1 MKIEGVPFTSFDWSA
16 ANVTQHAGETGKAV
30 WRTVEQGNVRVRMV
44 EYSPGYKADHWC
56 SRGHVI
62 HVLEGTLT
70 TELQDGR
77 VITTPA
83 GSTYLVEENGMPH
96 RSRTV
101 TGARLFIVD

>member
-1 MKIEGVPFTSFDWSA
+1 MKITNIPFSSIDWSEIEA
-16 ANVTQHAGETGKAV
+16 TRHQGEAGEAT
-30 WRTVEQGNVRVRMV
+30 WRTFEQGNVRVRMV